1 MTSAVPSRRD
11 PRPSRVTAGCSPATT
26 LRHVLQELEQAV
38 SQMQDEEL
46 AILAWRM
53 TVLDRAGYAEE
64 DLVLL
69 ACSKD
74 VDLHLAVDL
83 VERGCPP
90 ATAVRIL
97 L

>member
-1 MTSAVPSRRD
+1 M
-11 PRPSRVTAGCSPATT
+11 
-26 LRHVLQELEQAV
+26 EN
-38 SQMQDEEL
+38 EEL

-53 TVLDRAGYAEE
+53 TVLDRAGYAEA
-64 DLVLL
+64 DVLVL
-69 ACSKD
+69 ACASE

-90 ATAVRIL
+90 ATAARIL

>member
-1 MTSAVPSRRD
+1 VVDTRR
-11 PRPSRVTAGCSPATT
+11 
-26 LRHVLQELEQAV
+26 VLKELEAAV
-38 SQMQDEEL
+38 QQMEDEDL

-53 TVLDRAGYAEE
+53 NTLDRAGYSEI
-64 DLVLL
+64 DVVLL
-69 ACSKD
+69 ASSRE

-90 ATAVRIL
+90 ATAARIL